1 VAREEPIPDNPVPKR
16 EFCDFP
22 QLNGLLATTMP
33 IGHNPGAAAEAA
45 EVRRQAVLARTLRND
60 PGNEWLRQTIALAL
74 ARP

>member
-1 VAREEPIPDNPVPKR
+1 
-16 EFCDFP
+16 
-22 QLNGLLATTMP
+22 LNGLLATTMP